1 MEAEKLADQEAR
13 RLLSAERAD
22 ARAREKEDR
31 ASAREAARQATA
43 AAAEAARWRSGE
55 AALGR
60 QPLFQRY
67 IRGGLTPKA
76 AAGRAGIAWRDASRW
91 LRAGDEFADQCAQA
105 QASALGMLEERVIAE
120 AQEDG
125 KLALAVLGRRD
136 PDWREGL
143 NIRYEAD
150 DVAALL
156 AGLAPDVLTELAAA
170 AAALRALD
178 AVRALVWSIDSGAVL
193 PDDVRERLAAIVAD
207 AESLA
212 DVPGSRLALGP
223 GDAEGVVVR

>member
-1 MEAEKLADQEAR
+1 M
-13 RLLSAERAD
+13 
-22 ARAREKEDR
+22 RE
-31 ASAREAARQATA
+31 
-43 AAAEAARWRSGE
+43 
-55 AALGR
+55 
-60 QPLFQRY
+60 
-67 IRGGLTPKA
+67 GLTPKA

-156 AGLAPDVLTELAAA
+156 AGLAPDVLSELAAA
-170 AAALRALD
+170 AGALRALD

-193 PDDVRERLAAIVAD
+193 PWKDDVRERLAAIVAD

>member
-1 MEAEKLADQEAR
+1 M
-13 RLLSAERAD
+13 
-22 ARAREKEDR
+22 
-31 ASAREAARQATA
+31 
-43 AAAEAARWRSGE
+43 
-55 AALGR
+55 
-60 QPLFQRY
+60 
-67 IRGGLTPKA
+67 
-76 AAGRAGIAWRDASRW
+76 
-91 LRAGDEFADQCAQA
+91 
-105 QASALGMLEERVIAE
+105 IAE

-156 AGLAPDVLTELAAA
+156 AGLAPDVLSELAAA
-170 AAALRALD
+170 AGALRALD
-178 AVRALVWSIDSGAVL
+178 AVRALVWSIESDSAVG
-193 PDDVRERLAAIVAD
+193 DVRERLAAIVAD